1 MVATL
6 EKFAAD
12 ASAEYFDAKQK
23 RLTHAIVN
31 GDHESADQI
40 TGELISAQQTL
51 GDIYLKVVTPALEGV
66 GESWCRGDI
75 GVGEQKLA
83 TEIVIGQMDRL
94 RAHFAP
100 PARRSLYRVMVA
112 CIEGEQHYIGARMLA
127 DLCGARGWHV
137 DFLGASVPN
146 EALVAMVHRRHPQ
159 VVGLSVTM
167 TQGVENV
174 RLVLGELEKSAPEVR
189 VIVAGQAVVD
199 NPSVR
204 NLSRRCE
211 IAEDIMVGVGSI
223 ARLLRADRPKSVLKE
238 YQMVLARRV
247 RDLRTKRGWTQEHLA
262 QVTQVARACI
272 IAVEGAKQNVSM
284 DILVRMANAL
294 EVSPET
300 LLSADG

>member
-1 MVATL
+1 MAATL

-83 TEIVIGQMDRL
+83 TEIVIGQLDRL

-294 EVSPET
+294 EVPPET
-300 LLSADG
+300 LLSAEG

>member
-1 MVATL
+1 MAATL
-6 EKFAAD
+6 GKYTAD

-23 RLTHAIVN
+23 RLAHAIVN
-31 GDHESADQI
+31 GDHESAEQVA
-40 TGELISAQQTL
+40 GELISAQQTL

-83 TEIVIGQMDRL
+83 TEIVIGQIDRL

-112 CIEGEQHYIGARMLA
+112 CIEGEQHFIGARMTA
-127 DLCGARGWHV
+127 DLCGARGWSV
-137 DFLGASVPN
+137 DFLGPNVPN
-146 EALVAMVHRRHPQ
+146 QALAEMVHRRHPQ
-159 VVGLSVTM
+159 VLALSVTM
-167 TQGVENV
+167 AQGIEHV
-174 RLVLGELEKSAPEVR
+174 RWVVGELAKSAPDVLV
-189 VIVAGQAVVD
+189 VIGGRGIVD
-199 NPSVR
+199 NSSVK

-211 IAEDIMVGVGSI
+211 IAKDIITGVGLI
-223 ARLLRADRPKSVLKE
+223 GRLLRADRPKSVLKE

-247 RDLRTKRGWTQEHLA
+247 RDLRTKRGWTQEYLA
-262 QVTQVARACI
+262 EMTQVARACI

-294 EVSPET
+294 EVAPET
-300 LLSADG
+300 LLSVEG

>member
-1 MVATL
+1 MAATL

-23 RLTHAIVN
+23 RLAHAIVN
-31 GDHESADQI
+31 GDHEIAGQVTD
-40 TGELISAQQTL
+40 ELISAQQTL

-137 DFLGASVPN
+137 DFLGANVPN
-146 EALVAMVHRRHPQ
+146 QALVEMVHRRHPQ
-159 VVGLSVTM
+159 VIGLSVTM
-167 TQGVENV
+167 TQGVEH
-174 RLVLGELEKSAPEVR
+174 
-189 VIVAGQAVVD
+189 
-199 NPSVR
+199 
-204 NLSRRCE
+204 
-211 IAEDIMVGVGSI
+211 
-223 ARLLRADRPKSVLKE
+223 ARLGS
-238 YQMVLARRV
+238 
-247 RDLRTKRGWTQEHLA
+247 W
-262 QVTQVARACI
+262 
-272 IAVEGAKQNVSM
+272 
-284 DILVRMANAL
+284 
-294 EVSPET
+294 
-300 LLSADG
+300 

>member
-83 TEIVIGQMDRL
+83 TEIVIGQLDRL

-294 EVSPET
+294 EVPPET

>member
-1 MVATL
+1 MAVTL
-6 EKFAAD
+6 EKSAAD

-23 RLTHAIVN
+23 RLAHAIVN
-31 GDHESADQI
+31 GDHEIAGQVTD
-40 TGELISAQQTL
+40 ELISSQQTL

-137 DFLGASVPN
+137 DFLGANVPN
-146 EALVAMVHRRHPQ
+146 LALVEMVHRRHPQ
-159 VVGLSVTM
+159 VIGLSVTM
-167 TQGVENV
+167 TQGVENA
-174 RLVLGELEKSAPEVR
+174 RLVIGDLEKSAPEVR
-189 VIVAGQAVVD
+189 VVIAGQAVVD
-199 NPSVR
+199 NPSVK
-204 NLSRRCE
+204 NLGRRCE
-211 IAEDIMVGVGSI
+211 IAEDIMVGASSI
-223 ARLLRADRPKSVLKE
+223 GRLLRADRPKSVLKE

-262 QVTQVARACI
+262 EVTQVARACI
-272 IAVEGAKQNVSM
+272 IAVEGAKQNVSL

-294 EVSPET
+294 EVPPET
-300 LLSADG
+300 LLSAEG